1 VLCTLLFNG
10 TGFGLFAK
18 VSRIEEA
25 LVVLAV
31 WMVVLAFSRF
41 WMRRFFFGPLEWLWR
56 SLTYREREPFR
67 RRLPR

>member
-1 VLCTLLFNG
+1 
-10 TGFGLFAK
+10 
-18 VSRIEEA
+18 
-25 LVVLAV
+25 VLAV